1 VLTLDFPGFTRQ
13 PKRSA
18 VEPYGVLLH
27 EAARLRNLAYDAA
40 LILRPDHWWGALLV
54 SLAGVPRRF
63 GFSVRECLPF
73 LTDTLPIPTGH
84 VVQVNQSLAWLAAL
98 RLGGTV
104 PDRHAPREPAY
115 PVAPADAAWADSWLR
130 EHDALAP
137 GIDGGRDG
145 AGTLVAI
152 HAGTGAPVKNWLPDR
167 WAEVAREL
175 QAQHGARVVLTGG
188 PGERTLVE
196 QIAARVEPRPATLVG
211 ETTLGQVAAL
221 FSRCGLVVGGDSGP
235 LHLAAAVGTPTVRL
249 YGPTDV
255 REFGPWPPGSK
266 QIALVAGLPCQPCRN
281 LVAPPC
287 GATETPACMQ
297 ALTPATVLDAAGKL
311 LVAGRSTPHPAATA
325 EPT

>member
-18 VEPYGVLLH
+18 VEPYAVLLH
-27 EAARLRNLAYDAA
+27 EAARLRDLSFDVA
-40 LILRPDHWWGALLV
+40 LILRPDHWWGALLT
-54 SLAGVPRRF
+54 SLAGIPRRF
-63 GFSVRECLPF
+63 GFSVRECRPF

-84 VVQVNQSLAWLAAL
+84 SVPANQSLAWLAAL
-98 RLGGTV
+98 RLGGAA
-104 PDRHAPREPAY
+104 PDRRATRAPTF
-115 PVAPADAAWADSWLR
+115 PVEAADAVWADTWLR
-130 EHDALAP
+130 EDEALAA
-137 GIDGGRDG
+137 GVDGGREG

-152 HAGTGAPVKNWLPDR
+152 HPGTGAPVKNWLAGR

-175 QAQHGARVVLTGG
+175 QRRHGARVVLTGG
-188 PGERTLVE
+188 AGERALVE

-211 ETTLGQVAAL
+211 ETTLGQLAAL

-255 REFGPWPPGSK
+255 REFGPWPPGSE

-297 ALTPATVLDAAGKL
+297 ALTPGTVLAAAESL
-311 LVAGRSTPHPAATA
+311 LPAGRATPHAAAA
-325 EPT
+325 EPS